1 MTTIRTTFTPPVGG
15 VAMTTVSAGNHVL
28 PIGVAGMAQPI
39 AVTVISRGLTGPP
52 GDKGAPGPPG
62 PPAPTGAGGDL
73 HYTHTQAIPAAS
85 WVITHNLNK
94 FPAVSVVDSSGG
106 EVEGEV
112 THDSVNQLTVNFS
125 AGFSGSAHLN

>member
-1 MTTIRTTFTPPVGG
+1 MTDAVVITQTEVVEVPV
-15 VAMTTVSAGNHVL
+15 TSSEVL
-28 PIGVAGMAQPI
+28 ERESTAELVEI
-39 AVTVISRGLTGPP
+39 ASQGP
-52 GDKGAPGPPG
+52 PGPPG
-62 PPAPTGAGGDL
+62 PPGPQGVPGQQGAPGPAGGDL

-85 WVITHNLNK
+85 WVIAHNLNK

-112 THDSVNQLTVNFS
+112 THASMNQLTVNFS